1 MSEVNR
7 RYKMTSE
14 IKRLYRSKK
23 DKMVGGVCGG
33 LGEFFK
39 VDPII
44 FRLIFLMLLFGVG
57 SGAMIYIV
65 MMLIVPEEPDEI
77 KSVEETEE

>member
-1 MSEVNR
+1 
-7 RYKMTSE
+7 MTSE
-14 IKRLYRSKK
+14 VKRLYRSKK
-23 DKMVGGVCGG
+23 EKMVGGVCGG
-33 LGEFFK
+33 LGEFFQ

-57 SGAMIYIV
+57 SGALIYIV
-65 MMLIVPEEPDEI
+65 MMLIIPEAPTEV

>member
-1 MSEVNR
+1 
-7 RYKMTSE
+7 
-14 IKRLYRSKK
+14 
-23 DKMVGGVCGG
+23 MVGGVCGG